1 MQRPGHLKN
10 EDELPYTLML
20 TLRVWVVFSCL
31 WEEDV
36 SALQHG
42 TVFIVIRTGFRTNN
56 DRRLRGY
63 VKTPFPLKRL
73 SSHNAC
79 VFLHITVRCSHY
91 RCLYT
96 RIYYVRRKIAKHLH
110 PHTPSTHLSPL
121 NHTQTL
127 EWQLVP
133 CKPEIS
139 LDCSPTQYSISHC
152 LLLVFIG

>member
-1 MQRPGHLKN
+1 MSR
-10 EDELPYTLML
+10 
-20 TLRVWVVFSCL
+20 
-31 WEEDV
+31 
-36 SALQHG
+36 
-42 TVFIVIRTGFRTNN
+42 IRS
-56 DRRLRGY
+56 
-63 VKTPFPLKRL
+63 PLERL

-96 RIYYVRRKIAKHLH
+96 RIYYVRKKIAKHLH

-121 NHTQTL
+121 NHIQTL

-139 LDCSPTQYSISHC
+139 LLIVHQYSIFHS
-152 LLLVFIG
+152 LLLIFIELPAIVLPFVWNRTAHAMGHPRPFMDLYNTEALKTFSTSSVCPATIM